1 MELVRK
7 KVHYLNW
14 TSSAKNCLVDLTL
27 DTNTAGSYSG
37 SYDMNYLAALLT
49 PRPLMGSSNRRITI
63 LLGSCFIKQPWILNA
78 SPSHGISRILY
89 GFWKPEYPGKPL
101 GAKKKA
107 HNKCHLHL
115 ASKLGL
121 GPRPHRC
128 AAISLTTMQPLLPLT
143 FPRNLFT
150 RKTRQIQPEG
160 IYRNQTLKEAH
171 TKEPVYAAFC
181 CTKSYFKIA
190 ACVRTTMVVCVCTSH
205 RS

>member
-27 DTNTAGSYSG
+27 GTNTAGSYSG
-37 SYDMNYLAALLT
+37 SYDMNYLAALST
-49 PRPLMGSSNRRITI
+49 PCPLMGSSNRRITI

-107 HNKCHLHL
+107 HNKCHLHM

-121 GPRPHRC
+121 GPRPH
-128 AAISLTTMQPLLPLT
+128 PPLT

-160 IYRNQTLKEAH
+160 IHRNQTLKEARLIRF
-171 TKEPVYAAFC
+171 YAMNGVPGYFI
-181 CTKSYFKIA
+181 KKKRRSSIVLGSY
-190 ACVRTTMVVCVCTSH
+190 
-205 RS
+205 